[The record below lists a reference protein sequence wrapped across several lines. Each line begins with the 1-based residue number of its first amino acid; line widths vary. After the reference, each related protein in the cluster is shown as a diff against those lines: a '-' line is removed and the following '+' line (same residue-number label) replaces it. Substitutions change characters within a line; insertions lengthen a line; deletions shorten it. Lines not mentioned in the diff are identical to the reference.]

1 MESRVFLV
9 CIVFSFTFPST
20 ISKTFSLNDAI
31 AAEEKYKSPIKLSS
45 SGSFL
50 SSDRLQAF
58 EAHRQ
63 NIRDIGKSLS
73 TTLFSP
79 LKYRNPFRKPFQI
92 KSPLK
97 PKAFKRPRKGLK
109 IESPTQQA
117 KRHLQHEDINEDY
130 IPIFK
135 SLSIILDNI
144 LEPDSHE
151 GIVPRNKYKRT
162 NGNRL
167 ETNDVVCNCAL
178 RSTTEANLP
187 DPYQE
192 AAAAATFISTEVET
206 ESPSP
211 AITTAK
217 TNPFAHHNIGNI
229 RRNQNV
235 PALPPR
241 NTSGIGR
248 NDSGVHEGRSTPNIR
263 NDERSIAGN
272 NRYYEHDTGVR
283 NISSDTENSEED
295 TNNDT
300 RYSPSSVEPRGGFR
314 GGDGT
319 FSRDADGKTYTIDE
333 QIDAPVN
340 FKGNVPRYEE
350 KIELANRTIQTESPI
365 PLSKLTTRLQ
375 RIEPHKPEAIQPK
388 GEKDYAAIERFISS
402 AKQIFNRNSQN
413 SSINKRSSK
422 PNETIVKKDSPHNK
436 GIMIFDGY
444 SVARDVNGENKMSE
458 KAIEIRT

>member
-9 CIVFSFTFPST
+9 CIIFSFTFPST
-20 ISKTFSLNDAI
+20 TSKTFSLNDAI
-31 AAEEKYKSPIKLSS
+31 AAEEKYKSPKNLVHQIFILF

-73 TTLFSP
+73 RTLFSP
-79 LKYRNPFRKPFQI
+79 LKYRQPFAKPFQI
-92 KSPLK
+92 KSPPK
-97 PKAFKRPRKGLK
+97 PKAFKRPRIGGLN
-109 IESPTQQA
+109 IEKPTQQA
-117 KRHLQHEDINEDY
+117 KRQLQDEDINEDY

-144 LEPDSHE
+144 LEPDSRE
-151 GIVPRNKYKRT
+151 GTVPRNKYRRT
-162 NGNRL
+162 NRNRL

-178 RSTTEANLP
+178 RSTTDVNVP

-206 ESPSP
+206 ESRSP
-211 AITTAK
+211 PITTAK
-217 TNPFAHHNIGNI
+217 THRFAHHNIGNI

-248 NDSGVHEGRSTPNIR
+248 NDSGVHEGRSAPDIR
-263 NDERSIAGN
+263 NDERSFARN
-272 NRYYEHDTGVR
+272 NGDHEHDTGDR
-283 NISSDTENSEED
+283 NISSDTENSEEN

-300 RYSPSSVEPRGGFR
+300 RYSSSSLEPRSGFQ

-319 FSRDADGKTYTIDE
+319 FSRDADGKRNTIDE

-340 FKGNVPRYEE
+340 FKGNIPRYEE
-350 KIELANRTIQTESPI
+350 KNKLANRTIQTESPI
-365 PLSKLTTRLQ
+365 PVSKLTTRLQ
-375 RIEPHKPEAIQPK
+375 RIEPQKPEAIQQKAKKIMQQSNALSPALSK
-388 GEKDYAAIERFISS
+388 SLTAI
-402 AKQIFNRNSQN
+402 AKIPQ
-413 SSINKRSSK
+413 SIK
-422 PNETIVKKDSPHNK
+422 EAVKQMKQ
-436 GIMIFDGY
+436 
-444 SVARDVNGENKMSE
+444 
-458 KAIEIRT
+458 